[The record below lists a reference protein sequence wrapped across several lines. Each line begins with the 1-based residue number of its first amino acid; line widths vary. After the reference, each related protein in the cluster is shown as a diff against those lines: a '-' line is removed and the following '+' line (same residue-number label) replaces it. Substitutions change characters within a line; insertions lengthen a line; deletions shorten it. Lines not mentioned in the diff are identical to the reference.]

1 MADFFFFTDVESILS
16 QEIGDNF
23 GPISDTEYNLD
34 SFQTVSENANAY
46 AICDSLVLVQENND
60 GHLNIILK
68 PLTYPD
74 FNIGRIEYFI
84 YKGIKKS
91 SLINGNEVAIRTS
104 NDLTENLWLR
114 QEQTDKNSGS
124 TPSNPLKK
132 HLGVDYISSGID
144 VFKITDEQSI
154 ESVFFKEGDIQL
166 AKVKGGDSIGQ
177 FVGGSTKCG
186 VQIIVERVGFYPP
199 MELARKGK
207 HKLNITEPIG
217 TTQYQQ
223 FLHYHLKEEILNY
236 IDPVSFLGM
245 FSQSKNKLIIKSLLG
260 STIELPNLIQKFQNK
275 NRIYL
280 DIRNEYDKSFNY
292 YQLYGPLIGFST
304 DPSLDATSITQYN
317 FYTQNAT
324 STGNYGLW
332 PIFII
337 EGEPILEFT
346 ENQKHGKLFL
356 NIKDPN
362 NILKYIYFIEAR
374 LNGNLRSNK
383 FDYEINFSEH
393 IFEISSWVY
402 GNGNKIFGCSY
413 LLIKIAYDRT
423 NDYPG
428 LFVPGQSTLDHLFSF
443 NDLKITCDLGPFDL
457 GIKVFQ
463 NGSVIE
469 KIEYPE
475 VFGNVYGAQI
485 GLAKDVNSFIFYS
498 SPNYDI
504 GFLRDKSIKSN
515 ITFVSGV
522 YKDKVDFFYFLSQL
536 SDNIDFEMDEFD
548 VDDQTISTLRLQSSG
563 SSPISNFLDP
573 ALLDCIQISHS
584 EYDDI
589 ISLINSNDFIKEFGI
604 YLGTNEEETYYQNI
618 TDYCFKQTYL
628 TIEGL
633 SFVPNSNN
641 TQIQKK
647 VINTDIIINSIVS
660 NIL

>member
-23 GPISDTEYNLD
+23 GPISNTEYNLD
-34 SFQTVSENANAY
+34 SFQTVTENANAY
-46 AICDSLVLVQENND
+46 AICDSLVLVQESND

-84 YKGIKKS
+84 FKGIKKS

-144 VFKITDEQSI
+144 VFKITEEQSI

-186 VQIIVERVGFYPP
+186 VQIIVERVGFYPS

-207 HKLNITEPIG
+207 HKLNISEPLG

-260 STIELPNLIQKFQNK
+260 STIELPNLIQKFHNK

-292 YQLYGPLIGFST
+292 YQLYGPSIGFSS
-304 DPSLDATSITQYN
+304 DSSLDATSITQYN
-317 FYTQNAT
+317 FYTQNAS

-337 EGEPILEFT
+337 EGEPILVLS
-346 ENQKHGKLFL
+346 ENELHGKLFL
-356 NIKDPN
+356 KIPDVN
-362 NILKYIYFIEAR
+362 NVLSGIYIQNGW
-374 LNGNLRSNK
+374 LNGLSRENK
-383 FDYEINFSEH
+383 FEFNVTAETIIELTSWKYNDGGTNFFGSAYLVVKTIYDKTKNYEGFFNSNNDVISH
-393 IFEISSWVY
+393 IFDINNLKV
-402 GNGNKIFGCSY
+402 
-413 LLIKIAYDRT
+413 D
-423 NDYPG
+423 
-428 LFVPGQSTLDHLFSF
+428 FSQ
-443 NDLKITCDLGPFDL
+443 NVDDVAV
-457 GIKVFQ
+457 KVFHS
-463 NGSVIE
+463 GTIIE
-469 KIEYPE
+469 KN
-475 VFGNVYGAQI
+475 FGAENFGDTYTACVGI
-485 GLAKDVNSFIFYS
+485 AKDFATHVLFTSAS
-498 SPNYDI
+498 SDI
-504 GFLRDKSIKSN
+504 GFLKNPADKPNFEFISGLYKRKISFLNNLEHLTKN
-515 ITFVSGV
+515 FECETFEHT
-522 YKDKVDFFYFLSQL
+522 Q
-536 SDNIDFEMDEFD
+536 E
-548 VDDQTISTLRLQSSG
+548 TSTLIGLTFLKTSHDSLDN
-563 SSPISNFLDP
+563 NFEPTLF
-573 ALLDCIQISHS
+573 DCIQLTHAEFNQLVTLS
-584 EYDDI
+584 
-589 ISLINSNDFIKEFGI
+589 NSNFISDFSVYISTKRDDTTFIEF
-604 YLGTNEEETYYQNI
+604 ERYQFKTTQI
-618 TDYCFKQTYL
+618 TL
-628 TIEGL
+628 EGL
-633 SFVPNSNN
+633 SFAPGSS
-641 TQIQKK
+641 TDLEKK
-647 VINTDIIINSIVS
+647 IVDTNIFINSYITK
-660 NIL
+660 I